1 MGVEGRWRVSQH
13 PVTSIEQHPGDSRV
27 GRSLPAGSGM
37 SPLLLTS
44 VGSGSDSEALLWK
57 ALGGT
62 DVNPEDADQ
71 QLWLTSS
78 ADRAGR
84 LRGDSALRS
93 PVSILLGSSW
103 LQGQQSCTEEEEQ
116 PLFRWQGLRAA
127 RFDHGGTRAA
137 AVVYPQIGGLGE
149 DQRYNQTWGAQVL
162 DVETGSVLARLWDAR
177 SRPLYPLP
185 NVGFN
190 ATDDLV
196 VTDGALWDPRRGLR
210 VYQFDK
216 LGGGGGFGLFH
227 PNGNEVVVDEG
238 VWDLRTHRLL
248 RTLPCQDGT
257 VMKPDPGGD
266 VLYTYKPAPAGDF
279 FDLPQKRAAQDTCF
293 GVLDSSTYDQ
303 IHSHDTEKAV
313 IQLSTDDGGGDG
325 SCISVVERADPLLNT
340 VDTVCSL
347 YEIGRKRP
355 DEADSD
361 LDDAMSEDSD
371 EEWEDADHSDGGDD
385 LLEDGR
391 SRWTAR
397 GGSSGD
403 SDDILVD
410 GGSSG
415 SDGGSDDGAGTSSGS
430 ESDIF
435 QSLLRR
441 RGGGAVYDAASASG
455 SSSTDDWLAR
465 RRENRRRIA
474 RRRGEVSST
483 DDSNEED
490 DSDEEEEDD
499 DDEEEKEN

>member
-1 MGVEGRWRVSQH
+1 MSVEGRWRVSQH

-27 GRSLPAGSGM
+27 GRSLPAGSDM

-71 QLWLTSS
+71 Q
-78 ADRAGR
+78 
-84 LRGDSALRS
+84 
-93 PVSILLGSSW
+93 
-103 LQGQQSCTEEEEQ
+103 EEQ

-137 AVVYPQIGGLGE
+137 GVVYPQIGGLGE
-149 DQRYNQTWGAQVL
+149 DQRYNQTWGAQQVL

-266 VLYTYKPAPAGDF
+266 VFYTYKPAPAGDF

-385 LLEDGR
+385 LREDGR

-415 SDGGSDDGAGTSSGS
+415 SDSSSDHGAGTSSGS

-435 QSLLRR
+435 QSFLRR

-474 RRRGEVSST
+474 RRRGQVSST

-499 DDEEEKEN
+499 DDEQETEN